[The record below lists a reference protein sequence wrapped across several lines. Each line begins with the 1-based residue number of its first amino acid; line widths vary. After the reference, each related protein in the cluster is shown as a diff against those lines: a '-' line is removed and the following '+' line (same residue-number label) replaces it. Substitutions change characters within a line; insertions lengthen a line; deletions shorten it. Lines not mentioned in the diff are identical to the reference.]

1 MSDLTIQIAVLET
14 QMKQIA
20 KQVDEGF
27 KQNSEEHK
35 EIAKMFSDALTLK
48 ADSKEVEKL
57 EDNQRWIVRAVVT
70 GFLGAIGS
78 FVYNYF
84 K

>member
-1 MSDLTIQIAVLET
+1 MSDLVTQIAVLET

-27 KQNSEEHK
+27 SNNSKEHK
-35 EIAKMFSDALTLK
+35 EIVELFERAMEKK
-48 ADSKEVEKL
+48 ANAWVEKVMVGVL
-57 EDNQRWIVRAVVT
+57 TTIGLA
-70 GFLGAIGS
+70 FLGGLIALVI
-78 FVYNYF
+78 